1 MFTTGPYGKLHR
13 NTRVLF
19 HIKNSQKY
27 LMTNDTSTDL
37 GKLRVVSADKN
48 GKIYMEG
55 YMLGSVFAHDPY
67 ILPELEKMDC
77 TFEDLNPNYFDR
89 NPVVDGLI
97 GLAVGDAFGVPVEFL
112 SREEVQKI
120 NLQDM
125 VGVDSLLSFTS
136 RWSELIP
143 KGAWSDDTS
152 MTIATMSS
160 IIENYAQ
167 IDYDDIMYQFLRWWG
182 IGEYSSL
189 DFPFGLGLTIGK
201 ALDRYK
207 KGTPAIQCGG
217 TNIRDNGNG
226 ALMRM
231 FPFSM
236 YCILKNYSDEETLK
250 LIRKAAGLTHGH
262 EINAMSCFIYTLFL
276 RECIRTR
283 NPERAYNLVFS
294 NAARYYV
301 QLFSEEAVQAHSI
314 LLNTN
319 FNRSF
324 DSNCIPES
332 GYVVDSLAIAVY
344 SVLKTNNYEDAIK
357 TAVNFGYDT
366 DTNAAITGSIAGPIY
381 GIDQIPERWKNVL
394 KKREELLH
402 LGEQFS
408 ACFVQYTA

>member
-1 MFTTGPYGKLHR
+1 
-13 NTRVLF
+13 
-19 HIKNSQKY
+19 
-27 LMTNDTSTDL
+27 
-37 GKLRVVSADKN
+37 
-48 GKIYMEG
+48 
-55 YMLGSVFAHDPY
+55 
-67 ILPELEKMDC
+67 
-77 TFEDLNPNYFDR
+77 
-89 NPVVDGLI
+89 
-97 GLAVGDAFGVPVEFL
+97 
-112 SREEVQKI
+112 
-120 NLQDM
+120 
-125 VGVDSLLSFTS
+125 
-136 RWSELIP
+136 
-143 KGAWSDDTS
+143 

-182 IGEYSSL
+182 KGEYSSL

-294 NAARYYV
+294 NVARYYV

-344 SVLKTNNYEDAIK
+344 SVLKTNNYEYAIK